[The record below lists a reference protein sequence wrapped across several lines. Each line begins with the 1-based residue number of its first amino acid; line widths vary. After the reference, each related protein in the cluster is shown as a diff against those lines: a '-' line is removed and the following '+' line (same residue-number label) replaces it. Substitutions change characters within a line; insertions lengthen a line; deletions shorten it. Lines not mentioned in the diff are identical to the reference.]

1 MDGKSGEIVTSGR
14 SAIRIH
20 GGRQEAYNSETENWT
35 PVKNPALK
43 KTYGCLR
50 AYDTDI
56 ATFYQITTELQI
68 TDEKEMPGEV
78 VIRDDLERVLV
89 PSKDN
94 SVGFDAEYKV
104 PEKKQNYWELFIGT
118 LINNLNIKW

>member
-1 MDGKSGEIVTSGR
+1 
-14 SAIRIH
+14 
-20 GGRQEAYNSETENWT
+20 
-35 PVKNPALK
+35 
-43 KTYGCLR
+43 
-50 AYDTDI
+50 
-56 ATFYQITTELQI
+56 
-68 TDEKEMPGEV
+68 MPGEV